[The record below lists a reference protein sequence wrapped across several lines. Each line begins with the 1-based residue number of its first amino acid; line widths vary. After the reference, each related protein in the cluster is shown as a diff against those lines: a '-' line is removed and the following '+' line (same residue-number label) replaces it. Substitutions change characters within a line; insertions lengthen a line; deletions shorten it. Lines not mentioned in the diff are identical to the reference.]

1 MIRSL
6 LFALLTLRARGE
18 LYAARRTAAEAKAA
32 RERAEAERDEGVA
45 RASRAESVAADAVAK
60 AKAATA
66 AAMEA
71 TAAMDAMRSE
81 LDVATTTAR
90 EQSAA
95 RVLAEEAA

>member
-1 MIRSL
+1 M
-6 LFALLTLRARGE
+6 
-18 LYAARRTAAEAKAA
+18 
-32 RERAEAERDEGVA
+32 D
-45 RASRAESVAADAVAK
+45 
-60 AKAATA
+60 

-95 RVLAEEAA
+95 RVLAEETAERERAARVTAETAATTTATTTARAAVERDEAVEGQG